1 MLLIVSP
8 AKSLD
13 FETTDFKEFSQPEL
27 LDQSEVLVDQL
38 KGFKEEEIGK
48 LMKLSDKLAK
58 LNYDRYQE
66 FQTPFSLDNAKQ
78 AVLAFKGDVYKGL
91 GAEDFSEEEL
101 AFAQDHLRILS
112 GLYGVLRPLDLM
124 QAYRLEMGTRMQNER
139 GKNLY
144 EFWDGR
150 ITDQLNEALAD
161 SGEAIVNLASN
172 EYWSAVK
179 LDELKAPV
187 YNIHFKEKR
196 GDQYKI
202 ISFSAKKARGLMCRY
217 AIKNRLT
224 EVEDLKKFDLEDY
237 RFNEGMSSEMEW
249 TFTR

>member
-27 LDQSEVLVDQL
+27 LDQSEVLIEQL
-38 KGFKEEEIGK
+38 KDLEAEDLAK
-48 LMKLSDKLAK
+48 LMKISEKLSA
-58 LNYDRYQE
+58 LNYERYQE
-66 FQTPFSLDNAKQ
+66 FETPFSLKNAKQ

-101 AFAQDHLRILS
+101 NFAQDHFRILS

-124 QAYRLEMGTRMQNER
+124 QAYRLEMGTRMKNER

-144 EFWDGR
+144 EFWEGR
-150 ITDQLNEALAD
+150 ITDQLNAALEK
-161 SGEAIVNLASN
+161 SGKVVVNLASK

-179 LDELKAPV
+179 VDELDAPV
-187 YNIHFKEKR
+187 YDIVFKEKR
-196 GDQYKI
+196 GDKYKI
-202 ISFSAKKARGLMCRY
+202 IAFNAKKARGLMCRY

-224 EVEDLKKFDLEDY
+224 KVDELKKFDLEDY
-237 RFNEGMSSEMEW
+237 RFNESMSSAQEW
-249 TFTR
+249 VFTR